1 MLVLATVMLALVL
14 MSCAARGQ
22 SSSTPSATGA
32 IPVGDSTQT
41 ITVGGRSR
49 TFHLYRPATLSDP
62 APLVVM
68 LHGGFGSGSQA
79 EKSYHWDDEANSG
92 HFLVAYPDGVNRAWN
107 TGGGCCGTPASQ
119 HIDDVGFLTHQ
130 QRRHHG
136 IYIGLPDGHLRRDW
150 TRLSHHA
157 RGVPTSQADLGHPHP
172 RHRR

>member
-1 MLVLATVMLALVL
+1 MLKRLFARHMLVLATVMLALVL

-22 SSSTPSATGA
+22 SSSTPSATGT
-32 IPVGDSTQT
+32 IPVGVSTLT

-119 HIDDVGFLTHQ
+119 HIDDVGFLTQMVATIEHEVPINAS
-130 QRRHHG
+130 RIYVTG
-136 IYIGLPDGHLRRDW
+136 ISNGGIM
-150 TRLSHHA
+150 
-157 RGVPTSQADLGHPHP
+157 
-172 RHRR
+172 